1 MIEDILLQMGLR
13 CGTVKNFSNVISDDI
28 RKGDKQ
34 HWYFLTPL
42 KSTENASQLKETTI
56 KMAFPFL
63 ANREDLTEAH
73 VYKRLT
79 PLISTYENELKS
91 HLGKIFRIVIINEF
105 YPIAFWANEKGE
117 RSDRKILGAG
127 DVHIFHA
134 SVTIKYRTSE
144 FTCCK

>member
-1 MIEDILLQMGLR
+1 MIEDILLKMGLK
-13 CGTVKNFSNVISDDI
+13 CGTVKNFSSTISEDI

-42 KSTENASQLKETTI
+42 KTTETTSRLKEVTI

-63 ANREDLTEAH
+63 ANREDISEAI

-79 PLISTYENELKS
+79 PFLATYEKELLL
-91 HLGKIFRIVIINEF
+91 HLRKKFKIVIVNEF

-117 RSDRKILGAG
+117 RTDRKILGVES
-127 DVHIFHA
+127 VHIIQA
-134 SVTIKYRTSE
+134 SLTIKYRESSIN
-144 FTCCK
+144 CNC